1 VSDVRVALMSAPDE
15 ETAGRIVRILV
26 EERLAA
32 CGNIVA
38 GARSIYRWQGAVE
51 EAEEVLVV
59 LKTTQR
65 AAPAMIRRIGETHPY
80 DVPEVLV
87 LDVSAGL
94 PPYMEWVRGCVGD
107 REEE

>member
-1 VSDVRVALMSAPDE
+1 MSDVRVALMSAPDE

-38 GARSIYRWQGAVE
+38 GSRSIYRWQGAVE
-51 EAEEVLVV
+51 EAAEVLVV
-59 LKTTQR
+59 LKTTQS
-65 AAPAMIRRIGETHPY
+65 AAPTMIRRVAEMHPY

-87 LDVSAGL
+87 LDVSTGL
-94 PPYMEWVRGCVGD
+94 VSYMEWVRACVDDG
-107 REEE
+107 EGE